1 MKTLKI
7 SKEEMLK
14 RVSVFKD
21 LKPLPIQL
29 DKNIPQEGKDI
40 VYARELLSIIGLEN
54 NSHNT
59 PINKNAPITG
69 AAGITMT
76 IAKCPPNQGPGGI
89 EIVSNSFNII
99 SSDPSSF
106 QAIKNLPFKT
116 VKVSKVA

>member
-40 VYARELLSIIGLEN
+40 VYARELLSVIGLDPSEGK
-54 NSHNT
+54 T
-59 PINKNAPITG
+59 PINPGAPNFWSWG
-69 AAGITMT
+69 DY
-76 IAKCPPNQGPGGI
+76 ND
-89 EIVSNSFNII
+89 
-99 SSDPSSF
+99 SS
-106 QAIKNLPFKT
+106 
-116 VKVSKVA
+116 

>member
-40 VYARELLSIIGLEN
+40 VYARKLLSVIGL
-54 NSHNT
+54 
-59 PINKNAPITG
+59 
-69 AAGITMT
+69 
-76 IAKCPPNQGPGGI
+76 
-89 EIVSNSFNII
+89 
-99 SSDPSSF
+99 DPSE
-106 QAIKNLPFKT
+106 PKT
-116 VKVSKVA
+116 PYQLRCTYCESLGNYNDSS